1 MGWFYSF
8 GIVFNNNTDAELLCN
23 DFKNKKIVLSNHDEV
38 SLDSD
43 VAEHEDNETF
53 EEKLYILR
61 VFIEGLGTS
70 NTNFKLY
77 ENPYFYEIRDFFYDY
92 LKKINIDFEFAHYEL
107 EAADM
112 LMGSE
117 ILEYIIYL
125 FESNYKSYGVR
136 SLEIISEIDKTK
148 FLSKRYIDG
157 MVISL
162 NNFNKLEKFKA
173 EFQPFKE
180 NYFWL
185 PIKEFK
191 LSN

>member
-1 MGWFYSF
+1 MGLFYSL
-8 GIVFNNNTDAELLCN
+8 GIVFNNQTDAELLCN
-23 DFKNKKIVLSNHDEV
+23 EFKNKKIVLSNHDEV
-38 SLDSD
+38 SLKPD
-43 VAEHEDNETF
+43 VSEHEDNDTF

-70 NTNFKLY
+70 NTILKLY
-77 ENPYFYEIRDFFYDY
+77 EKPYFYEIRDFFYDY
-92 LKKINIDFEFAHYEL
+92 LKNLNIYFEFAHYEL

-112 LMGSE
+112 LISSE
-117 ILEYIIYL
+117 TLEYIIYL
-125 FESNYKSYGVR
+125 FENYSKSE
-136 SLEIISEIDKTK
+136 L
-148 FLSKRYIDG
+148 LSRKYVSG

-162 NNFNKLEKFKA
+162 DNFNKLEKFKD

-180 NYFWL
+180 NYYWI

>member
-8 GIVFNNNTDAELLCN
+8 GIVFNNQTDAELSCN
-23 DFKNKKIVLSNHDEV
+23 DFKDKKIVLSNHDEV
-38 SLDSD
+38 ILDPDIS
-43 VAEHEDNETF
+43 EHEDNETF

-70 NTNFKLY
+70 NTNLKLY
-77 ENPYFYEIRDFFYDY
+77 EKPYFFETKDFFYDY
-92 LKKINIDFEFAHYEL
+92 LKNLDIDFEFAHYEL

-117 ILEYIIYL
+117 TLEYIIYS
-125 FESNYKSYGVR
+125 FENNYKSDGDR
-136 SLEIISEIDKTK
+136 SSEIISEIDETK
-148 FLSKRYIDG
+148 FLSKKYIDG

-162 NNFNKLEKFKA
+162 SNFNKLERFKD